1 MFKASIRG
9 LFAWPQKIQESPPLP
24 ANPVKSSP
32 PVRILLVDDEETN
45 RKFLHLTLER
55 YGYKCAEV
63 ENSSAAIQWLKEN
76 EADLMITDIFQGW
89 FRWENG
95 WRIPIP
101 TGLEYLEK
109 LAASPLILPPTIIL
123 SGALHSHPAYGARAL
138 KAGAVAILDKPCS
151 LSHLLA
157 TVARGTQ
164 CNTDFPHRIRQDQ
177 TLL

>member
-1 MFKASIRG
+1 M
-9 LFAWPQKIQESPPLP
+9 
-24 ANPVKSSP
+24 
-32 PVRILLVDDEETN
+32 DDEETN
-45 RKFLHLTLER
+45 RNFLHLTLER

-63 ENSSAAIQWLKEN
+63 ENSPVAIQWLKEN

-89 FRWENG
+89 VRWENG

-157 TVARGTQ
+157 TVARATQ
-164 CNTDFPHRIRQDQ
+164 CNTDFPPRITQDQ
-177 TLL
+177 SQL